1 MKIIREIQVDHLARI
16 EGKAGI
22 EVNIGEEIEAKINV
36 TEGPRFFEVIPRI
49 RNMMRLSPFSLAFAL
64 SAQFPIN

>member
-36 TEGPRFFEVIPRI
+36 TEGPRFFEVILQRC
-49 RNMMRLSPFSLAFAL
+49 
-64 SAQFPIN
+64 